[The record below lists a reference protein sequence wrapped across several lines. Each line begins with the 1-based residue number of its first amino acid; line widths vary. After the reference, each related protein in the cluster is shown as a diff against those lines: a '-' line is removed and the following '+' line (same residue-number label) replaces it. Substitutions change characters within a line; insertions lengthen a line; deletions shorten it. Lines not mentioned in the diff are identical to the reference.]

1 MKKKKYLKVLND
13 VYSFQF
19 NFKVKKLPLGQIKY
33 HKKNFSK
40 FFNLKI
46 KDFKHKEILDTG
58 AGSGQHTSILSLMG
72 AYVFA
77 TDVLKSNINKIKK
90 FRKIYKFK
98 NLKIF
103 QHDYTRKLRSKKK
116 FKLISCHNWIQ
127 HTPNPSKTLF
137 NIIQNLENGGRI
149 YISCYHANTFRFFI
163 TQISRK
169 ILDSSHFKLLKKR
182 VHKVF
187 KKGFKIYRNPDNI
200 VLPNITDDFFTPY
213 LVTTTYSDVLKL
225 AKKLRL
231 KAYTKIPRIKN
242 IEALDNLPLRV
253 GLKKIG
259 KVKRLMAN
267 KYFNKSIDEFSN
279 HKNKML
285 KDISKKSKKII
296 KLFKNKDANKKI
308 DFCLGLYK
316 IRAKTSN
323 YKNFNKYNLLDK
335 YFDKHLALK

>member
-46 KDFKHKEILDTG
+46 KDFNNKEILDTG

-72 AYVFA
+72 AHVFA
-77 TDVLKSNINKIKK
+77 TDVLQSNIDKIKK

-103 QHDYTRKLRSKKK
+103 RHDYTQKLRSKKK

-127 HTPNPSKTLF
+127 HTPKPSKTLY
-137 NIIQNLENGGRI
+137 NIIQNLEIGGKI

-163 TQISRK
+163 TQIARK
-169 ILDSSHFKLLKKR
+169 LLDSSHFESLKKR
-182 VHKVF
+182 VHKEF
-187 KKGFKIYRNPDNI
+187 KKGLKIYRNPDDI
-200 VLPNITDDFFTPY
+200 FLSNITDDFFSPY
-213 LVTTTYSDVLKL
+213 LVTTTYPDVLKL
-225 AKKLRL
+225 SKKLKL
-231 KAYTKIPRIKN
+231 KPYTKIPRIKN
-242 IEALDNLPLRV
+242 IEALDNIPLRI

-259 KVKRLMAN
+259 NVKKSIN
-267 KYFNKSIDEFSN
+267 SKYFTKSVDEFDN
-279 HKNKML
+279 HKNKIL
-285 KDISKKSKKII
+285 KNISKKSKKII
-296 KLFKNKDANKKI
+296 KLFKNKDAIKKI

-316 IRAKTSN
+316 IRAQTSHH
-323 YKNFNKYNLLDK
+323 KNFSKYNFLNK
-335 YFDKHLALK
+335 YFDKYLGEY